1 MSIFGLPLIMYQVP
15 SGVDMG
21 DLEYIEGKV
30 IDGNYFQESGDINN
44 LNDTIEFVVP
54 NNKTAF
60 MIEAKITMT
69 TNPSASSS
77 SGGGTNTTKDEVVA
91 QLKIDTAVKDK
102 AAIGVASSASS
113 QISATAAGNGSG
125 SGFGRDTR
133 GKFNVLGLSL
143 VGDAIK
149 KIEIENILDDGFAF
163 ATMSGY
169 LIDT

>member
-1 MSIFGLPLIMYQVP
+1 MIGLPLILFEV
-15 SGVDMG
+15 GVDVG
-21 DLEYIEGKV
+21 DIEYIEGKV
-30 IDGNYFQESGDINN
+30 LSGDYFQVSGDINN
-44 LNDTIEFVVP
+44 LNDTIEFVP
-54 NNKTAF
+54 ASGKTAF

-69 TNPSASSS
+69 TNPNASSS

-143 VGDAIK
+143 VGDGAK

-163 ATMSGY
+163 ATMSVY
-169 LIDT
+169 VV